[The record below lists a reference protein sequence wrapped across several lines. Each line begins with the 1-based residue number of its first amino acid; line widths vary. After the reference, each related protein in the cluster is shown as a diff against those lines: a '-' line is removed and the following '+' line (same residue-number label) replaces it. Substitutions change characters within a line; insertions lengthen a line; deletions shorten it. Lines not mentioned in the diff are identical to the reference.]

1 MEVAVEV
8 ADEEVFEVAEEE
20 VDLEEEGTV
29 EEADMVVE
37 DMMEVRLKYTLTHL
51 SCHFFFLLNILQV
64 VMVGRFHSFP
74 PSLSGR
80 HLESWGDSHTRR
92 QGCQ

>member
-1 MEVAVEV
+1 MEV

-37 DMMEVRLKYTLTHL
+37 DMMEVRLKYTFTHL
-51 SCHFFFLLNILQV
+51 SCHFFF
-64 VMVGRFHSFP
+64 
-74 PSLSGR
+74 
-80 HLESWGDSHTRR
+80 
-92 QGCQ
+92 C